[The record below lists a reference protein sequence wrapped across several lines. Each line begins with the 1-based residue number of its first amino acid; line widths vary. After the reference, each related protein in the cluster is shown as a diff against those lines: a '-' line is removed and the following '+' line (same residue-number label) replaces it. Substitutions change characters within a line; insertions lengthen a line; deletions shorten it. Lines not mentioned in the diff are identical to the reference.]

1 METDSDENSEAV
13 SEEEESD
20 EEGKKNKEVK
30 MEQSKEHKPI
40 LKDKDEIK
48 KSCFLGV
55 KYGHYKMGS
64 YVRIEIQVEKKFSR

>member
-1 METDSDENSEAV
+1 
-13 SEEEESD
+13 
-20 EEGKKNKEVK
+20 
-30 MEQSKEHKPI
+30 MEQSKEHKPV